1 MSGTFTM
8 RRRTANNLTAELL
21 LDVGTWS
28 SQVMAIFR
36 IQGLVNGAGFKAT
49 LILPVARRAMLGG
62 QYPIGGPERWMQIV
76 ENLAA
81 LIAELVPAIEAASGP
96 ASDWYQPEGAAD
108 KR

>member
-1 MSGTFTM
+1 M

-28 SQVMAIFR
+28 SQVMALFR
-36 IQGLVNGAGFKAT
+36 IQGLVNGVGFKAT

-62 QYPIGGPERWMQIV
+62 QFPIGGPERWMQIV

-81 LIAELVPAIEAASGP
+81 LVAEIDRTFVPAIEAVSGP
-96 ASDWYQPEGAAD
+96 APDWYQPEGAAD

>member
-1 MSGTFTM
+1 M

-28 SQVMAIFR
+28 SQVMALFR
-36 IQGLVNGAGFKAT
+36 IKGLVNGVGFKAT

-62 QYPIGGPERWMQIV
+62 QFPIGGPERWMQIV

-81 LIAELVPAIEAASGP
+81 LVAEIDRTFVPAIEAASGP
-96 ASDWYQPEGAAD
+96 APDWYQPESATD